1 MAMLT
6 ELTEQLHS
14 FLFWVL
20 LEVYTQETTVRDAV
34 VLNKEL
40 VCPHPLKIFSS
51 VTLEMKHVCFSSL
64 KSAFASM
71 FS

>member
-6 ELTEQLHS
+6 ELTEQLYS
-14 FLFWVL
+14 VLFWVL

-51 VTLEMKHVCFSSL
+51 VTLEMKRVCFSSL
-64 KSAFASM
+64 KSEFASM

>member
-6 ELTEQLHS
+6 ELTKQLHS

-34 VLNKEL
+34 VLNKGL
-40 VCPHPLKIFSS
+40 VCPHPLKIFTSNAKN
-51 VTLEMKHVCFSSL
+51 EMCVFL
-64 KSAFASM
+64 IAQI
-71 FS
+71 